1 MDEDIR
7 CLASRHYLSRIHAM
21 QTETEMLREE
31 LTHTRAK
38 LNQAVDLLEAA
49 KAEKRL
55 PKNMDFVQVSRSE
68 MRAIA
73 ELGAKS
79 SLSLEILMM
88 LAQVMNKE
96 NAVMMSYETMESLTN
111 KSKRQLSRAISLL
124 KAEHWIQV
132 VKVGTANAYVLNN
145 AVFWTDRGDKK
156 YATFSAK
163 VVTTLDEQDKDLR
176 RSPAVKLQRVPSLQ
190 ASERLALGDEELPP
204 PDQIDL
210 NLL

>member
-1 MDEDIR
+1 
-7 CLASRHYLSRIHAM
+7 M
-21 QTETEMLREE
+21 QTETETLREE

-73 ELGAKS
+73 DLGAKS

-145 AVFWTDRGDKK
+145 AVFWTHRGDKK

-176 RSPAVKLQRVPSLQ
+176 RSPTVKLQRVPSLQ
-190 ASERLALGDEELPP
+190 ASERVALGDEELPP
-204 PDQIDL
+204 PDQTDL
-210 NLL
+210 DLI